1 MNNSVP
7 EEAVLEE
14 ESFRVSDLEAAAEA
28 AVAAAVAAA
37 AAFSASFFLLDV
49 IAFNMVCT
57 VGGDSSIRGLG
68 ATETGTLSSSAGEFD
83 EAGTAGKETRQTL
96 SDCHCRRY
104 IGCFTSC
111 CKIFVKLYLETN
123 LYHIEM

>member
-14 ESFRVSDLEAAAEA
+14 ESFRVSDLEAAAA
-28 AVAAAVAAA
+28 AAAA

-68 ATETGTLSSSAGEFD
+68 VTETGTLSSSAGEFD

-111 CKIFVKLYLETN
+111 CKIFVLRD
-123 LYHIEM
+123 